1 MTLEELY
8 RLLKGSHVQAQGIVD
23 TLQQPLVVLDRE
35 LTVVNANP
43 AFFRSFATDR
53 EQTLG
58 QSLFG
63 LGDGQWNI
71 AELRELLNDV
81 VPKATAIVGYEVSHD
96 FPGVGRRTMRVSART
111 LVHPDDNSTQMLVV
125 FDDVTE
131 RQKSDTANEI
141 LLAETRHR
149 MKNLMAVIRSTA
161 NNTKAEGRTGEQYRN
176 DFMGRLEAI
185 LTAQAIIAEETEAEL
200 RSLVQ
205 KVVEPV
211 AHDRCDIEGGPDV
224 LLRTHQVAPLSMML
238 HELATNALKY
248 GALSNSTGRVHIGW
262 KTEQRAGQ
270 SFLLMSW
277 REEGGPLVAPPS
289 GRGFGTGL
297 IGYSAQAEGGE
308 AELDFDPLGLRAFI
322 QMPV

>member
-35 LTVVNANP
+35 QTVVNANP
-43 AFFRSFATDR
+43 AFYRSFATDR
-53 EQTLG
+53 DQTLG
-58 QSLFG
+58 QSLFE
-63 LGDGQWNI
+63 LGDGQWDI
-71 AELRELLNDV
+71 AELRKLLNDV
-81 VPKATAIVGYEVSHD
+81 VPKATAIFGYEVSHD
-96 FPGVGRRTMRVSART
+96 FPGTGPRTISVTART

-131 RQKSDTANEI
+131 RKKSDTANEI

-161 NNTKAEGRTGEQYRN
+161 NNTKAEGKTGEQYRA
-176 DFMGRLEAI
+176 DFLGRLEAI

-205 KVVEPV
+205 KVVEPI

-224 LLRTHQVAPLSMML
+224 RLRTHQVAPLSMML

-248 GALSNSTGRVHIGW
+248 GALSNTTGRVHIDW
-262 KTEQRAGQ
+262 TTEQRAGQ
-270 SFLLMSW
+270 SLLLMTW
-277 REEGGPLVAPPS
+277 REAGGPEVTPPS
-289 GRGFGTGL
+289 STGFGTGL
-297 IGYSAQAEGGE
+297 IAYTAQAEGGE
-308 AELDFDPLGLRAFI
+308 AELDFDPSGLRASI
-322 QMPV
+322 IIPV